1 MRSLKKTAQRRYK
14 EQCNNIPF
22 RYYNKMSFFNLINLQ
37 SHHSRWLVYS
47 EKFWHLSIVTLVSN
61 WNEIKS
67 HIADSL
73 RLLMI
78 FIISYNKKWVNFDEI
93 EYNTFKI
100 FMPFLTVF
108 LRSMTR
114 YINKKLMEFYFYFF
128 YINMKL
134 MRATLQLS
142 WFSYIWQRV

>member
-14 EQCNNIPF
+14 EQCKNIPF
-22 RYYNKMSFFNLINLQ
+22 RYYNKMSFFNLYNLQ

-114 YINKKLMEFYFYFF
+114 YINKKLMEFFF
-128 YINMKL
+128 LYINMKL
-134 MRATLQLS
+134 MRATFQLS

>member
-14 EQCNNIPF
+14 EQCKNIPF
-22 RYYNKMSFFNLINLQ
+22 RYYNKMSFFNLYNLQ

-73 RLLMI
+73 WLLMI

-114 YINKKLMEFYFYFF
+114 YINKKLMDFFFF

-134 MRATLQLS
+134 MRATFQLS